1 MRFGRFSVP
10 WPVAKTGVFEI
21 WYNIKQTLSM
31 IHFLGKSTLLT
42 IPFVTILGIFLPLG
56 PDFEQYHL
64 SHEFYSRH
72 KQCISYSKDLVG
84 DQNKENAQL
93 VIGDARDCKWSAFS

>member
-10 WPVAKTGVFEI
+10 WPVAKIRVYEI
-21 WYNIKQTLSM
+21 WYKQTLSM

-72 KQCISYSKDLVG
+72 KQCISYSKDLVA

-93 VIGDARDCKWSAFS
+93 VIGDARDCKWSAFY